1 MKINENRLFPYPV
14 LRDNN
19 NNFIHSKFKVDAKYR
34 ILEDG
39 YEIETNTFL
48 ENDNL
53 IKLIKEKKVSIVL
66 HLECSKTKYRKI
78 ENLNIGDTKIN
89 IKTEFLEGKL
99 ELLGLLISEEKIKD
113 YLSKDFHP
121 NYEDKTFEIEKGS
134 ILGISEIPSIIIENK
149 KEEYSSIPSIF
160 DVTSNSE
167 MKYMELKLDGER
179 IIIVLPLEIYKIRN
193 ANKNSLHSRNIVNSM
208 ILLPALMG
216 TLYEL
221 LDKEAK
227 EMYGNK
233 RWFRVINSKLSKLNI
248 NLEEGDLYEENIF
261 SIAQSL
267 LEDLLDEGMASLK
280 YLGDEE

>member
-208 ILLPALMG
+208 ILSPALMG

-248 NLEEGDLYEENIF
+248 DLEEGDLYEENIF